1 MPKPN
6 AFLPRHAA
14 PVHDAAGRAPR
25 VGPVAV
31 DHTAASGAGLRRAT
45 CVILSRPIGES
56 SSGSHH
62 GVPAGTPSCPQPY
75 PESGVSGYR
84 RVEACVGI
92 AFFVLCLLTDLP
104 RLGLLALLDLV
115 EALR

>member
-6 AFLPRHAA
+6 AFLPRLAA

-45 CVILSRPIGES
+45 CVILSRASGES

-62 GVPAGTPSCPQPY
+62 GVPAGTPSCPGPY
-75 PESGVSGYR
+75 LESGVSGYR

-92 AFFVLCLLTDLP
+92 ACALVCGLTDLP
-104 RLGLLALLDLV
+104 MRGLLALV